1 MQVVF
6 PGGANGVGASCLALH
21 LGGHWI
27 VVDGGV
33 RVDKRGDPLPDL
45 ALLDGKQVQAIFVT
59 HAHADHIGAL
69 PLVHQAFPR
78 VPIFASRATMLLME
92 VMLADALKIM
102 SKRAAEELETPLY
115 PERLVA
121 GMLEQVRPLPTDQRM
136 ALSQLPGVTVE
147 ATRAGHV
154 AGAVSLGFTAPDGSV
169 VVSGD
174 VSVTPQRTVLGA
186 MMPRVAHPDLLVLE
200 STYGARLHPNRQA
213 EEQRLAQ
220 GVADGIARG
229 GHVLVPCFALGRA
242 QEILLILQAAQL
254 RGEIPPFPIWVDGL
268 VRRVCAT
275 YRLIPEA
282 LTPTLQRQIRRGYD
296 PFIGPSVRMVQD
308 ERQREQILAGSPA
321 CIVSSSGML
330 TGGPSAW
337 FAQRLA
343 SRPEASILITGYQDE
358 EAPGKRLLDLAEHK
372 TGLLELNGVQIPV
385 ACQVAKY
392 SLSAHADGGELAA
405 LAELLKPATVA
416 LVHGDPEARAA
427 LQERLVGVGIVLPEN
442 GSEHEIATKGA
453 RSPVAPATVPGD
465 GLARRPEVQAEAVAL
480 EELPQG
486 IGLGVAFDLEQAVR
500 LWAAVSRVADLETV
514 TARQLAL
521 IWYGDARDEHEQAI
535 QEVLAQGQHLFT
547 PSEAL
552 PGVYQVRQRAAR
564 GGEGA
569 SPQANLQAML
579 AGQIVLIN
587 DSLTKLQVGR
597 CIGVERAA
605 RVLIQWPEGVR
616 GRARYP
622 LLSIVQ
628 VVGAFPPH
636 GVDSETIPE
645 QLADLMK
652 RAKALRRRVPVG
664 DLVRKMEAEH
674 AYTLDELCPLAG
686 FNPEDITERL
696 ALALAVARH
705 PRLFVQQAPY
715 WDRAKPA
722 RTSLNPHWQEAVD
735 DPAEAERPDQTWIMG
750 VVERH
755 LGNPPGLYRR
765 SIDPQ
770 TGEVTLAFQFPDVA
784 RSQYAEAIAAAAAEA
799 GVEIAIAPKPHQG
812 ALVEAA
818 QRALPAGLTLKKVPS
833 LLLEQRTVRV
843 AVLGAA
849 SQEALEAGQR
859 EFREE
864 TGWQLEYEMAAV
876 LAQAASTSSNGARP
890 GRMEQ
895 NVAQQ
900 LIRQTLGSE
909 SGLYRIGIDGAAGTL
924 TLRFNFPTVA
934 RAQYQEQLAQL
945 EQQTGWQIEIYPA
958 TNHGA
963 LEAEVRRLL
972 PPGVQ
977 LRGAPSLRMDQLQAA
992 VTYEGALDEASCSQ
1006 VQAVFQARTGWSLVL
1021 KSA

>member
-6 PGGANGVGASCLALH
+6 LGGANGVGASCLALH

-27 VVDGGV
+27 VVDAGV

-121 GMLEQVRPLPTDQRM
+121 GMLEQVRPLPTDQRVTL
-136 ALSQLPGVTVE
+136 AQLPGVTVE

-186 MMPRVAHPDLLVLE
+186 AMPRVAHPDLLVLE

-254 RGEIPPFPIWVDGL
+254 KGEVPPFPIWVDGL

-308 ERQREQILAGSPA
+308 EREREQILAGPPA

-427 LQERLVGVGIVLPEN
+427 LQERLVGAQVLLPEN
-442 GSEHEIATKGA
+442 SSEYEIAAKGA
-453 RSPVAPATVPGD
+453 GRPAAKAEP
-465 GLARRPEVQAEAVAL
+465 EAVTL

-486 IGLGVAFDLEQAVR
+486 IGLGVTFDLEQAVR
-500 LWAAVSRVADLETV
+500 LWAAVSRASDLETV

-521 IWYGDARDEHEQAI
+521 IWYGDASDEHEQAI
-535 QEVLAQGQHLFT
+535 QTVLAQGQNFFAPLET
-547 PSEAL
+547 L
-552 PGVYQVRQRAAR
+552 PGVYQVRQRATR

-569 SPQANLQAML
+569 SPQAALQAML

-587 DSLTKLQVGR
+587 DALMGLQVAR

-605 RVLIQWPEGVR
+605 RVLLQWPEGTR
-616 GRARYP
+616 GRSRHP
-622 LLSIVQ
+622 LLSIMQ

-645 QLADLMK
+645 QLADLIK
-652 RAKALRRRVPVG
+652 RAKALRRRIPLG
-664 DLVRKMEAEH
+664 DLARKMEAER
-674 AYTLDELCPLAG
+674 AYTLDELCGLAG
-686 FNPEDITERL
+686 FNLEDITERL
-696 ALALAVARH
+696 ALALLLARH
-705 PRLFVQQAPY
+705 PRLFVNQAPY
-715 WDRAKPA
+715 WDKAKPA
-722 RTSLNPHWQEAVD
+722 RTMLNPHWQEAVD
-735 DPAEAERPDQTWIMG
+735 DPAEAERPDQVWIMG
-750 VVERH
+750 IVERH
-755 LGNPPGLYRR
+755 VGNPPGLYRR

-770 TGEVTLAFQFPDVA
+770 TGEVTLAFHFPDVA
-784 RSQYAEAIAAAAAEA
+784 RHQYAEAIAAAAAEA
-799 GVEIAIAPKPHQG
+799 GVEITISPKPHQG

-818 QRALPAGLTLKKVPS
+818 QRALPAGLTLKKAPS
-833 LLLEQRTVRV
+833 LMLEQQTVR
-843 AVLGAA
+843 AAILGAA
-849 SQEALEAGQR
+849 SQEELAAAQR
-859 EFREE
+859 QFKEE
-864 TGWQLEYEMAAV
+864 TGWQLEFEMAGAPGTV
-876 LAQAASTSSNGARP
+876 AGATSGTAANGASA

-895 NVAQQ
+895 NAAQQ

-909 SGLYRIGIDGAAGTL
+909 SGLYKIGIDGAAGTL
-924 TLRFNFPTVA
+924 TLRFNFPAVA
-934 RAQYQEQLAQL
+934 RRQYQEQLAQL
-945 EQQTGWQIEIYPA
+945 EQQTGWHLEISPA

-963 LEAEVRRLL
+963 LEAELRRLL
-972 PPGVQ
+972 PSGVQ
-977 LRGAPSLRMDQLQAA
+977 LRGAPSLHLDQLQAVA
-992 VTYEGALDEASCSQ
+992 TYEGALDEAASSQ
-1006 VQAVFQARTGWSLVL
+1006 MQAAFQTRTGWSLVL
-1021 KSA
+1021 KGAQQIGSS

>member
-6 PGGANGVGASCLALH
+6 LGGANGVGASCLALH

-27 VVDGGV
+27 VVDAGV

-69 PLVHQAFPR
+69 PLVHQAFPK

-136 ALSQLPGVTVE
+136 TLSQLPGVTVE

-154 AGAVSLGFTAPDGSV
+154 AGAVSLGFTAPDGAV

-186 MMPRVAHPDLLVLE
+186 SMPRVAHPDLLVLE
-200 STYGARLHPNRQA
+200 STYGSRLHPNRQA

-242 QEILLILQAAQL
+242 QEILLVLQAAQQK
-254 RGEIPPFPIWVDGL
+254 GEIPPFPIWVDGL

-308 ERQREQILAGSPA
+308 EREREQILAGSPA

-427 LQERLVGVGIVLPEN
+427 LQERLVGAEILLPEN
-442 GSEHEIATKGA
+442 SSEHEIATKGA
-453 RSPVAPATVPGD
+453 SPLVAPAGTPG
-465 GLARRPEVQAEAVAL
+465 VQAATL

-521 IWYGDARDEHEQAI
+521 IWYGDADDEHEQAI
-535 QEVLAQGQHLFT
+535 QNVLGQGQNFFS

-552 PGVYQVRQRAAR
+552 PGVYQVRQRATR

-587 DSLTKLQVGR
+587 DSLMGLQIGR
-597 CIGVERAA
+597 CIGLERAA
-605 RVLIQWPEGVR
+605 RVLMQWPEGIR
-616 GRARYP
+616 GRARHP
-622 LLSIVQ
+622 LLSISQ
-628 VVGAFPPH
+628 IVGAFPPH

-645 QLADLMK
+645 QLADLIK
-652 RAKALRRRVPVG
+652 RAKALRRRVPLG
-664 DLVRKMEAEH
+664 DLARKMEAEH
-674 AYTLDELCPLAG
+674 AYTLDELCPLASL
-686 FNPEDITERL
+686 NPEDITERL
-696 ALALAVARH
+696 ALALVLARH
-705 PRLFVQQAPY
+705 PRLFTQQAPY
-715 WDRAKPA
+715 WDKAKPA

-735 DPAEAERPDQTWIMG
+735 DPAEAERPDQVWIMG

-784 RSQYAEAIAAAAAEA
+784 RPQHAGALAAAAAEA
-799 GVEIAIAPKPHQG
+799 GVEITISPKPHQG

-818 QRALPAGLTLKKVPS
+818 QRVLPEGLTLKKAPS
-833 LLLEQRTVRV
+833 LLLEQQTVRL
-843 AVLGAA
+843 AILGMA
-849 SQEALEAGQR
+849 SPEARATAQQQ
-859 EFREE
+859 FKEE
-864 TGWQLEYEMAAV
+864 TGWQLEYEMAALPGTV
-876 LAQAASTSSNGARP
+876 AGATSGAAANGARP
-890 GRMEQ
+890 VRMEQ
-895 NVAQQ
+895 NAAQQ

-909 SGLYRIGIDGAAGTL
+909 SGLYKIGIDGAAGTL
-924 TLRFNFPTVA
+924 TLRFNFPAVA
-934 RAQYQEQLAQL
+934 KEHYQTQLTQM
-945 EQQTGWQIEIYPA
+945 EQQTGWHIEIYPA

-972 PPGVQ
+972 PAGVQ
-977 LRGAPSLRMDQLQAA
+977 LRGAPSLHMDQLQVVA
-992 VTYEGALDEASCSQ
+992 TYEGALDEAASG
-1006 VQAVFQARTGWSLVL
+1006 QAQAAFLEKTGWSLEL
-1021 KSA
+1021 KNR

>member
-1 MQVVF
+1 MQAVF
-6 PGGANGVGASCLALH
+6 LGGANGVGASCLALH

-27 VVDGGV
+27 VVDAGV

-69 PLVHQAFPR
+69 PLVHQAFPK

-136 ALSQLPGVTVE
+136 TLSQLPGVTVE

-154 AGAVSLGFTAPDGSV
+154 AGAVSLGFTAPDASV

-186 MMPRVAHPDLLVLE
+186 TMPRVAHPDLLVLE
-200 STYGARLHPNRQA
+200 STYGSRLHPNRQA

-242 QEILLILQAAQL
+242 QEILLVLQAAQQK
-254 RGEIPPFPIWVDGL
+254 GEIPPFPIWVDGL

-308 ERQREQILAGSPA
+308 EREREQILAGLPA

-385 ACQVAKY
+385 TCQVAKY

-427 LQERLVGVGIVLPEN
+427 LQERLIGAEIILPEN
-442 GSEHEIATKGA
+442 SSEHEIVTKGA
-453 RSPVAPATVPGD
+453 ASARSPGASAGAMGEAAT
-465 GLARRPEVQAEAVAL
+465 L

-521 IWYGDARDEHEQAI
+521 IWYGDATDEHEQAI
-535 QEVLAQGQHLFT
+535 QSVLAQGQNFFS

-552 PGVYQVRQRAAR
+552 PGVYQVRQRATKGA
-564 GGEGA
+564 EGA
-569 SPQANLQAML
+569 SPQVALQAML

-587 DSLTKLQVGR
+587 DSLMGLQIGR
-597 CIGVERAA
+597 CIGLERAA
-605 RVLIQWPEGVR
+605 RVLMQWPEGTR
-616 GRARYP
+616 GRARHP
-622 LLSIVQ
+622 LLSIAQ
-628 VVGAFPPH
+628 IVGVFPPH

-645 QLADLMK
+645 QLADLIK
-652 RAKALRRRVPVG
+652 RAKALRRRVPLG
-664 DLVRKMEAEH
+664 DLARKMEVGH
-674 AYTLDELCPLAG
+674 AYTLDELCPLADL
-686 FNPEDITERL
+686 NAEDITERL
-696 ALALAVARH
+696 ALALLLARH

-715 WDRAKPA
+715 WDKAKPA
-722 RTSLNPHWQEAVD
+722 RTSLNPHWQEAID
-735 DPAEAERPDQTWIMG
+735 DPAEAERPDQVWIMS

-770 TGEVTLAFQFPDVA
+770 TGDVTLAFQFPDVA
-784 RSQYAEAIAAAAAEA
+784 RPQYAGAMAAAAAEA
-799 GVEIAIAPKPHQG
+799 GVEIIISPKPHQG

-818 QRALPAGLTLKKVPS
+818 QRMLPEGLTLKKAPS
-833 LLLEQRTVRV
+833 LMLEQQTVRL
-843 AVLGAA
+843 AILGTA
-849 SQEALEAGQR
+849 SQETLAAAQR
-859 EFREE
+859 QFKEE
-864 TGWQLEYEMAAV
+864 TGWQLEYEMAAIPGMV
-876 LAQAASTSSNGARP
+876 AGATSSGSANGARP

-895 NVAQQ
+895 NAAQQ

-909 SGLYRIGIDGAAGTL
+909 SGLYKIGIDGAAGVL
-924 TLRFNFPTVA
+924 TLRFNFPGVA
-934 RAQYQEQLAQL
+934 RAHYQEQLTQL
-945 EQQTGWQIEIYPA
+945 GQQTGWHIEIYPA

-972 PPGVQ
+972 PPGAQ
-977 LRGAPSLRMDQLQAA
+977 LRGAPSLHMDQLQVIA
-992 VTYEGALDEASCSQ
+992 TYEGALDEAVCSQ
-1006 VQAVFQARTGWSLVL
+1006 AQAAFQEKTGWSLVL
-1021 KSA
+1021 KCV

>member
-6 PGGANGVGASCLALH
+6 LGGANGVGASCLALH
-21 LGGHWI
+21 LGEHWI
-27 VVDGGV
+27 VVDAGV

-121 GMLEQVRPLPTDQRM
+121 GMLEQVRPLPTDQR
-136 ALSQLPGVTVE
+136 LTFSQLPGVTVE

-154 AGAVSLGFTAPDGSV
+154 AGAVSLGFAAPDGSV

-186 MMPRVAHPDLLVLE
+186 AMPRVAHPDLLVLE
-200 STYGARLHPNRQA
+200 STYGSRLHPNRQA

-254 RGEIPPFPIWVDGL
+254 KGEIPPFPIWVDGL

-308 ERQREQILAGSPA
+308 EREREQILAGSPA

-427 LQERLVGVGIVLPEN
+427 LQERLVGANILLPEN
-442 GSEHEIATKGA
+442 STELEIAAKGVKPPKTGGT
-453 RSPVAPATVPGD
+453 PVAPTEATT
-465 GLARRPEVQAEAVAL
+465 L

-521 IWYGDARDEHEQAI
+521 IWYGDATDEHEQSI
-535 QEVLAQGQHLFT
+535 QTVLAGSQNFFAPLET
-547 PSEAL
+547 L

-569 SPQANLQAML
+569 SPQAALQAML

-587 DSLTKLQVGR
+587 DSLTGLQVAR

-605 RVLIQWPEGVR
+605 RVLLQWPEGTR
-616 GRARYP
+616 GRARHP
-622 LLSIVQ
+622 LLSVVQ

-645 QLADLMK
+645 QLAEVMK
-652 RAKALRRRVPVG
+652 RAKALRRRIPLG
-664 DLVRKMEAEH
+664 DLARKMEAEH
-674 AYTLDELCPLAG
+674 TYTLDELCPLAG
-686 FNPEDITERL
+686 LNPEDITERL
-696 ALALAVARH
+696 ALALLLARH

-715 WDRAKPA
+715 WDKAKPA
-722 RTSLNPHWQEAVD
+722 RTTLNPHWQEAVD
-735 DPAEAERPDQTWIMG
+735 DPAEAERPDQVWIMG

-770 TGEVTLAFQFPDVA
+770 TGDVTLAFQFPDVA
-784 RSQYAEAIAAAAAEA
+784 RNHYAEAIAAAAAEA
-799 GVEIAIAPKPHQG
+799 GVEISISPKPHQG

-818 QRALPAGLTLKKVPS
+818 QRVMPAGLTLKKVPS
-833 LLLEQRTVRV
+833 LMLEQQTVRV

-849 SQEALEAGQR
+849 NQEELAAAQR
-859 EFREE
+859 QFREE
-864 TGWQLEYEMAAV
+864 TGWQLEYEMAAAPV
-876 LAQAASTSSNGARP
+876 QAANSSSNGARP

-895 NVAQQ
+895 NAAQQ
-900 LIRQTLGSE
+900 LIRQMLGSE
-909 SGLYRIGIDGAAGTL
+909 SGLYKIGIDGAAGAL
-924 TLRFNFPTVA
+924 TLRFNFPAVA
-934 RAQYQEQLAQL
+934 REQYQGQLAQL
-945 EQQTGWQIEIYPA
+945 EQQTGWHIEIYPA

-963 LEAEVRRLL
+963 LEAELRRLL

-977 LRGAPSLRMDQLQAA
+977 LRGAPSLHMDQLQAVA
-992 VTYEGALDEASCSQ
+992 TYEGALEEAACSQ
-1006 VQAVFQARTGWSLVL
+1006 VQVAFQTKTGWSLDL
-1021 KSA
+1021 KSK